1 MCLCVVCVLRRS
13 CRTSW
18 RQRASSPGSCRACW
32 PPTCALFTPQTG
44 VAASLCVALRR
55 LAHPIYCANTYVELA
70 KASDDDDD
78 VAFSSSSRPSRSL
91 SPADIGHIQGNLEEI
106 STFQQLLVQ
115 SLEEHTKSVQLQD
128 VFSNNAQSILYPRRV
143 KLTHTSFASTLNLQQ
158 AKRNTVAYN

>member
-1 MCLCVVCVLRRS
+1 MCVLRRS

-44 VAASLCVALRR
+44 VAASLCVAQTRTSNILCKHVRR
-55 LAHPIYCANTYVELA
+55 ARE
-70 KASDDDDD
+70 ASDDDD
-78 VAFSSSSRPSRSL
+78 VAVSSSSRPSRSL

-128 VFSNNAQSILYPRRV
+128 VFSNNAESVLYPRRV
-143 KLTHTSFASTLNLQQ
+143 NLTHTSFASTLNLQQ
-158 AKRNTVAYN
+158 AKLNTVAYN